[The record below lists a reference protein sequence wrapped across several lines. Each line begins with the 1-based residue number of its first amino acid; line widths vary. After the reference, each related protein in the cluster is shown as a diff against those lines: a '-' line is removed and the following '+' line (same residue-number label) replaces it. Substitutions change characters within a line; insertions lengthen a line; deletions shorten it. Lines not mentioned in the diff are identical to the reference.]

1 MVALPK
7 PRFLPLGLAALC
19 CWLSSCSG
27 LITNS
32 VIQPAIGNLQQQ
44 TDIELVC
51 EGAPAYLLM
60 LDSMLVSSP
69 DSRKLLLFATQSYSA
84 YAATLSECDTPQDA
98 RIAKIAAKAHD
109 YGLRLLGH
117 YLPVKNR
124 QDIGI
129 LEEKLADLS
138 AGDVA
143 EVFWGTYGWLTW
155 VASQKGSPAA
165 IADIVPIEKIMTR
178 LLALDESYQG
188 GSIHLFFGSYHAT
201 KPAMFGGKPD
211 VSRMH
216 FEKALELSDR
226 RFLMTQVTYAE
237 TLARTTMDK
246 ELHDQLLDEVLS
258 FPLESAPEFGLSNRI
273 AVNRAERLRE
283 ENYFGD

>member
-1 MVALPK
+1 
-7 PRFLPLGLAALC
+7 
-19 CWLSSCSG
+19 
-27 LITNS
+27 
-32 VIQPAIGNLQQQ
+32 
-44 TDIELVC
+44 
-51 EGAPAYLLM
+51 
-60 LDSMLVSSP
+60 MLVSSP

-84 YAATLSECDTPQDA
+84 YAAALSECDTPQEA
-98 RIAKIAAKAHD
+98 RITKIADKAHD

-117 YLPVKNR
+117 HLPVKSGE
-124 QDIGI
+124 DTGG

-155 VASQKGSPAA
+155 VASQKGSPAS
-165 IADIVPIEKIMTR
+165 IADIVPIKKIMTR
-178 LLALDESYQG
+178 LLELDESYQG
-188 GSIHLFFGSYHAT
+188 GAIHLFFGSYYAAR
-201 KPAMFGGKPD
+201 PAMFGGKPD

-216 FEKALELSDR
+216 FEKALELSNR
-226 RFLMTQVTYAE
+226 RFLLTHVTYAE

-246 ELHDQLLDEVLS
+246 ELHDQLLNEVLS

-273 AVNRAERLRE
+273 AVNRAERLLE

>member
-7 PRFLPLGLAALC
+7 PRLLPLLLVTLS

-44 TDIELVC
+44 TDIDLVC

-60 LDSMLVSSP
+60 IDSMLVSSP
-69 DSRKLLLFATQSYSA
+69 ESRKLLLIATQSYSA
-84 YAATLSECDTPQDA
+84 YAATLSECDSTQEERVA
-98 RIAKIAAKAHD
+98 TIAAKAHD
-109 YGLRLLGH
+109 YGLRLLDH
-117 YLPVKNR
+117 YLPVKNG
-124 QDIGI
+124 QDTRA
-129 LEEKLADLS
+129 LEKALADLTR
-138 AGDVA
+138 GDVA
-143 EVFWGTYGWLTW
+143 DVFWGTYGWLTW
-155 VASQKGSPAA
+155 VTSQKGSPAS
-165 IADIVPIEKIMTR
+165 IADIVPIEKIMAR
-178 LLALDESYQG
+178 LLELDESFQG
-188 GSIHLFFGSYHAT
+188 GSIHLFFGSYHAA

-226 RFLMTQVTYAE
+226 RFLLTQVTYAE

-246 ELHDQLLDEVLS
+246 ELHDRLLHEVLS
-258 FPLESAPEFGLSNRI
+258 FPLKNAPEFGLSNRI
-273 AVNRAERLRE
+273 AVNKARKLLE